1 MKTPHPARPDRP
13 HAEVMTVRQFIARPA
28 SALRHHVQAWA
39 GIAVVAVMAPLH
51 ASCVDEASLTT
62 LATPDAAVSRG
73 AAQRL
78 VAEALSRSAAV
89 GAARS
94 SADAAL
100 HDTDEARAARRLQLS
115 ATAGFGPAA
124 VRSDGSASTT
134 LAQAR
139 AGLSLS
145 QLIADGGRTERVID
159 WRDRLAEAARLGWI
173 GSQEQVT
180 LNTLSLALDRSRYLQ
195 QAEVYA
201 QYVRQMG
208 CLVGSLEQI
217 VAVDR
222 GRLSELVQARKSMSQ
237 AELSQEQAASQ
248 GRQAELKLRRMAG
261 DALPDS
267 NALLGLLLQV
277 PELGPLQTEVTRSTE
292 IAQLD
297 AQAEAARQLARSVEA
312 SLKPQFSWNVAANAN
327 AAAGGNAGSNR
338 GGSLSGGLSV
348 SIPLI
353 SPGAG
358 AAADAARKRADAAQ
372 QARDEVLEQRQSRLA
387 DLHEQARAAMDRA
400 RRVAAVLGDSNRVR
414 DFTLLQWQQ
423 LGRRSLFDVMAAEAE
438 HYNLR
443 IAEVNA
449 RHDGQ
454 QMNALLLSLGRGL
467 RAWLQ

>member
-1 MKTPHPARPDRP
+1 MRFRPQHD
-13 HAEVMTVRQFIARPA
+13 RPA
-28 SALRHHVQAWA
+28 SAARTLALACLALAWLA
-39 GIAVVAVMAPLH
+39 SPQPLQ
-51 ASCVDEASLTT
+51 ASCVDSPSGT
-62 LATPDAAVSRG
+62 ATKAIDPNLSRN

-78 VAEALSRSAAV
+78 VAGALSRSAAV
-89 GAARS
+89 GAARMT
-94 SADAAL
+94 ADAAL
-100 HDTDEARAARRLQLS
+100 HDTDEARAARRLQVS
-115 ATAGFGPAA
+115 ASAGFGPAA
-124 VRSDGSASTT
+124 VRADGSTSST

-145 QLIADGGRTERVID
+145 QLIADGGRTDRVVD

-173 GSQEQVT
+173 GSQEQVA
-180 LNTLSLALDRSRYLQ
+180 LNTVSLALERSRYLQ

-201 QYVRQMG
+201 QYVGQMD
-208 CLVGSLEQI
+208 CLVGSLRQ
-217 VAVDR
+217 VVDADR

-248 GRQAELKLRRMAG
+248 GRQAEGKLRRMAG
-261 DALPDS
+261 DALPDAD
-267 NALLGLLLQV
+267 ALLGLLLQV
-277 PELGPLQTEVTRSTE
+277 PDLGPLQVEVLRSTE

-312 SLKPQFSWNVAANAN
+312 SLKPQFSWNVSANTN

-338 GGSLSGGLSV
+338 GANLSGGLSV
-348 SIPLI
+348 SIPLL
-353 SPGAG
+353 SPGVG

-372 QARDEVLEQRQSRLA
+372 LARDELLEQRLSRLS

-400 RRVAAVLGDSNRVR
+400 RRVHAVLDDSNRVR
-414 DFTLLQWQQ
+414 DFTLQQWQQ

-467 RAWLQ
+467 RDWLN